1 MHMKVIGLCGGSGS
15 GKSLVC
21 SIFNELDI
29 ICIDAD
35 RVYHDMISSDSEC
48 SKELIS
54 VFGDEIAAEVGINR
68 ARLRELAFLSKDN
81 LELLNN
87 ITHKHILKQTR
98 LMISNVR
105 ATTDSKAVIF
115 DAPLLFESGFDKECD
130 ITVCVIADDETR
142 INRIIE
148 RDSITIDAAR
158 ARIRAQI
165 PNDELVKKCDYS
177 IENNS
182 SVDALRKRVL
192 EIKHKIIDNN

>member
-1 MHMKVIGLCGGSGS
+1 MKVIGLCGGSGS

-81 LELLNN
+81 LELLNS

-148 RDSITIDAAR
+148 RDSITIDAAK

-165 PNDELVKKCDYS
+165 PNDELVRKCDYS

-182 SVDALRKRVL
+182 SVDVLRKRVL

>member
-1 MHMKVIGLCGGSGS
+1 MKVIGLCGGSGS

>member
-1 MHMKVIGLCGGSGS
+1 MKVIGLCGGSGS

-48 SKELIS
+48 SKELVS

-130 ITVCVIADDETR
+130 LTICVIADEKIRIERIINRDGISYEAAKAR
-142 INRIIE
+142 IN
-148 RDSITIDAAR
+148 S
-158 ARIRAQI
+158 QI
-165 PNDELVKKCDYS
+165 SNDELINKCTYS

-182 SVDALRKRVL
+182 TDQELRNGVADLYKT
-192 EIKHKIIDNN
+192 IFDN

>member
-1 MHMKVIGLCGGSGS
+1 MKVIGLCGGSGS

-48 SKELIS
+48 SKELVS

-68 ARLRELAFLSKDN
+68 ARLRELAFISKDN

-182 SVDALRKRVL
+182 SVDVLRKRVL